1 MICMSI
7 SISYQPTWLH
17 QINPSF
23 KLLTLT
29 ALFIGLLFVHN
40 PNFLLYMIT
49 GIVVLYLFGT
59 GHRWKVIGLLA
70 IPLAII
76 FLSSSTTMIFFGEG
90 EQTWFKFGLIH
101 ITEESFYR
109 GIHLGLRSMV
119 FGLLSLLFALTTRP
133 VNLFYSTMQQLKLK
147 PKYAYSFMAAIRML
161 PIIVEEFQTLRQA
174 LKVRGVQYS
183 KGIKGMYEKVKL
195 YAIPL
200 LAQSI
205 RRAHRI
211 AVSME
216 AKQFSKNNKRT
227 FYYHLG
233 YTNKDLL
240 FFLILVVWLIFS
252 YVCSNQFTVFPVE
265 YVR

>member
-1 MICMSI
+1 MSI
-7 SISYQPTWLH
+7 SINYQPTWLH
-17 QINPSF
+17 RINPSF
-23 KLLTLT
+23 KLLVLT
-29 ALFIGLLFVHN
+29 ALFIGMLFVHN
-40 PNFLLYMIT
+40 PNFLLYMII
-49 GIVVLYLFGT
+49 GALLLYLFCT
-59 GHRWKVIGLLA
+59 GHSWKVVGLLA
-70 IPLAII
+70 VPLLII

-90 EQTWFKFGLIH
+90 ETTWFKFGLIH

-109 GIHLGLRSMV
+109 GIHLGLRSSV
-119 FGLLSLLFALTTRP
+119 FGILSLIFALTTRP
-133 VNLFYSTMQQLKLK
+133 VYLFYSTMQQLKLK

-183 KGIKGMYEKVKL
+183 KGVKGMYEKIKL

-211 AVSME
+211 AVAME
-216 AKQFSKNNKRT
+216 AKKFSKDSQRT
-227 FYYHLG
+227 YYYHLR
-233 YTNKDLL
+233 YTNKDVL
-240 FFLILVVWLIFS
+240 FSIFLVVWLFLAFI
-252 YVCSNQFTVFPVE
+252 CSEHFIVFPVE